1 MKQIVGVLKQ
11 AEVGV
16 PVAEVIRK
24 AGINEQTFY
33 RWKAK
38 YAGLGESKA
47 IHNRATLT
55 LHLVQKTGQATS
67 RQAQTLDLR
76 AAIHET
82 CLVAPPHNVDWR
94 QTPEPAGARGLDGQ
108 LPAFGG
114 CKRYRRGCSG
124 KL

>member
-1 MKQIVGVLKQ
+1 M
-11 AEVGV
+11 

-67 RQAQTLDLR
+67 RQAQTLDF
-76 AAIHET
+76 T
-82 CLVAPPHNVDWR
+82 
-94 QTPEPAGARGLDGQ
+94 
-108 LPAFGG
+108 GG
-114 CKRYRRGCSG
+114 SPRNLLSSSAS
-124 KL
+124 